1 MIIFVIRNT
10 IAMLLSLYAA
20 DWISAQGA
28 AAAFGEMTAIQVA
41 SVLLAV
47 PLFFWGGRLREL
59 TLRYGPMARLQS
71 SQF

>member
-20 DWISAQGA
+20 DWINNQGA
-28 AAAFGEMTAIQVA
+28 AAAFGEMTAMQVA

-47 PLFFWGGRLREL
+47 PLFFWGRRLREL
-59 TLRYGPMARLQS
+59 TMRYGPMAAYPTS
-71 SQF
+71 